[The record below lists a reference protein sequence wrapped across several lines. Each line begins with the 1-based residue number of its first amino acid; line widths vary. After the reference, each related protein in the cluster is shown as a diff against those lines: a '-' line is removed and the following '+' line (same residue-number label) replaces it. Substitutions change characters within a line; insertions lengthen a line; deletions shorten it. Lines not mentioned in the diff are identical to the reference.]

1 MGRLTT
7 SRYNSAMA
15 IRVLIYGKEGDGSA
29 QAAMTQ
35 IRALIGELRAAAT
48 VQLISDPAMLIA
60 NGVDSPPAVS
70 LDGLFVSNGWV
81 PSRNE
86 LMRALKSRMDAIAPK
101 VQVNEMP
108 HKKKTW

>member
-1 MGRLTT
+1 MPIRILIFGR
-7 SRYNSAMA
+7 
-15 IRVLIYGKEGDGSA
+15 EGEGSA

-35 IRALIGELRAAAT
+35 IRALVSELKAHAS
-48 VQLISDPAMLIA
+48 VQMITDPAMLTA
-60 NGVDSPPAVS
+60 NGVENPPAVQ

-86 LMRALKSRMDAIAPK
+86 LTRALKARIEATTPK
-101 VQVNEMP
+101 VHEVELP

>member
-1 MGRLTT
+1 MP
-7 SRYNSAMA
+7 
-15 IRVLIYGKEGDGSA
+15 IRILIYGKEGDGSA

-35 IRALIGELRAAAT
+35 IRALVGEMRAQAT
-48 VQLISDPAMLIA
+48 VQMITDPAMLTA
-60 NGVDSPPAVS
+60 NGVDTPPAVQ

-86 LMRALKSRMDAIAPK
+86 LARALRSRIDAMTP
-101 VQVNEMP
+101 VVNEIQMP

>member
-1 MGRLTT
+1 MP
-7 SRYNSAMA
+7 
-15 IRVLIYGKEGDGSA
+15 IRILVYGKEGDGSA

-35 IRALIGELRAAAT
+35 IRALVGELRAPAT
-48 VQLISDPAMLIA
+48 VQMISDPAMLTA
-60 NGVDSPPAVS
+60 NGVDNPPAVS

-86 LMRALKSRMDAIAPK
+86 LMRALKARIEAVTPK
-101 VQVNEMP
+101 EHVVEMP

>member
-1 MGRLTT
+1 MQLQR
-7 SRYNSAMA
+7 SYNLGMP
-15 IRVLIYGKEGDGSA
+15 IRILIYGREGDGSA

-35 IRALIGELRAAAT
+35 IRALVGELRAHAT
-48 VQLISDPAMLIA
+48 VQMITDPAMLTA
-60 NGVDSPPAVS
+60 NGVEDPPAVQ

-86 LMRALKSRMDAIAPK
+86 LSRALKARIDATAPREHI
-101 VQVNEMP
+101 VEMP